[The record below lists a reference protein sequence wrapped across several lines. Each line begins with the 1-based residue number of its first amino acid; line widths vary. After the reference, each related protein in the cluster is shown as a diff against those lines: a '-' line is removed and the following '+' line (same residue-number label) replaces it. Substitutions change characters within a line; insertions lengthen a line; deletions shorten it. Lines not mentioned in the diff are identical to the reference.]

1 VERFDA
7 GMLAMERALDMHEAA
22 VVAGCADF
30 SVRREDGSGLLCEH
44 GGGDVGVLDG
54 EGSAEAAALVEGGK
68 LDEVDAAHFIEEA
81 HGAVAEGQVAEAVA
95 AGVVGDA
102 VWVVGTNVFEVEA
115 VGEEL
120 GELKDAGQE
129 LGDGGFEVGVV
140 YLTRHFRVVI
150 AHHGDAGGGGDD
162 DGFGVRELVDEAL
175 QEGHGLG
182 LVAGVV
188 VHLAAAGLAWG
199 EVYGV
204 PEALEDTHDG
214 LAGAGEER
222 VVVAGDE
229 ERDAQGSPPRGG
241 DREFNRDYISNST
254 LGQIRWYA
262 IRESHSLAGPE

>member
-1 VERFDA
+1 MDRLHA
-7 GMLAMERALDMHEAA
+7 GLLAMERALDMHEAA
-22 VVAGCADF
+22 VIAGCTDF
-30 SVRREDGSGLLCEH
+30 GAGGEDGFGLLCEH
-44 GGGDVGVLDG
+44 GGGDVGVFDG
-54 EGSAEAAALVEGGK
+54 EGSAEAAALLEGGK
-68 LDEVDAAHFIEEA
+68 LDEFDATHFAEKAHR
-81 HGAVAEGQVAEAVA
+81 AVAEGEVAEAVA

-120 GELKDAGQE
+120 GELKDTRQE
-129 LGDGGFEVGVV
+129 LGDGGFEVGVAYV
-140 YLTRHFRVVI
+140 TRHLGIVI
-150 AHHGDAGGGGDD
+150 THHGDAGGRGDD